1 MFIDTHMHL
10 GDTLSIEELL
20 KKCHEVNV
28 DKLILC
34 ATNKEE
40 IEKYLDIASNYKE
53 IYLAIGFHPENA
65 SSITDEDL
73 SWLEERASNNK
84 VVAIGEIGLD
94 FHYEGYDKDKQI
106 DLFKKQIE
114 ISKRL
119 HKQIVIHTRDA
130 MQLTFD
136 ILKESNV
143 KGVMH
148 CYSGSLEMAMEY
160 IKIGFKLGIGGVL
173 TFKNSNLPKVVDYVP
188 LESIVLETDSPYLAP
203 TPHRGEENFSYYIP
217 LIAEKVAE
225 IKGISISEVAETT
238 SNNAISLFDIDS

>member
-10 GDTLSIEELL
+10 GDTISVDELIS
-20 KKCHEVNV
+20 KCHEVNV

-34 ATNKEE
+34 GTNKEE
-40 IEKYLDIASNYKE
+40 ISNYLELADKYNE

-65 SSITDEDL
+65 YSISDEDL
-73 SWLEERASNNK
+73 SWLEDKAKNSK

-106 DLFKKQIE
+106 NLFKKQIE
-114 ISKRL
+114 IAKRL
-119 HKQIVIHTRDA
+119 NKPVVIHTRDA

-136 ILKESNV
+136 ILKEANV

-148 CYSGSLEMAMEY
+148 CFSGSIEMAMEY
-160 IKIGFKLGIGGVL
+160 IKIGFSLGIGGVL
-173 TFKNSNLPKVVDYVP
+173 TFKNSNLPKVIDVVP

-203 TPHRGEENFSYYIP
+203 TPHRGEENFSFYIP
-217 LIAEKVAE
+217 IIAEKVAE
-225 IKGISISEVAETT
+225 IKNISIEKVAEITYK
-238 SNNAISLFDIDS
+238 NAASIFDID

>member
-119 HKQIVIHTRDA
+119 HKPIVIHTRDA

-188 LESIVLETDSPYLAP
+188 LDSIVLETDSPYLAP

-225 IKGISISEVAETT
+225 IKGISISEVAKTT

>member
-10 GDTLSIEELL
+10 GDTLSIDELL

-34 ATNKEE
+34 GTNKEE

-65 SSITDEDL
+65 SSITDDDL

-119 HKQIVIHTRDA
+119 NKPIVIHTRDA

-173 TFKNSNLPKVVDYVP
+173 TFKNSNLPKVVDYIP

>member
-188 LESIVLETDSPYLAP
+188 LESIVLETDSPYLSP
-203 TPHRGEENFSYYIP
+203 EPLRGKRNDSRNVKYIAQKIADFRKVP
-217 LIAEKVAE
+217 LERIAEVTYK
-225 IKGISISEVAETT
+225 
-238 SNNAISLFDIDS
+238 NAINIYNL

>member
-10 GDTLSIEELL
+10 GDTLSVEELL
-20 KKCHEVNV
+20 KKCHEVHV

-34 ATNKEE
+34 GTNKEE
-40 IEKYLDIASNYKE
+40 IIKYLELADKYKE

-65 SSITDEDL
+65 DSITDEDL
-73 SWLEERASNNK
+73 SWLEEKAKNPK

-106 DLFKKQIE
+106 NLFKKQIE

-119 HKQIVIHTRDA
+119 NKPVVIHTRDA

-136 ILKESNV
+136 ILKESKV

-148 CYSGSLEMAMEY
+148 CYSGSIEMAMEY
-160 IKIGFKLGIGGVL
+160 IKIGFSLGIGGVL
-173 TFKNSNLPKVVDYVP
+173 TFKNSNLPKVIDIVP
-188 LESIVLETDSPYLAP
+188 LENIVLETDSPYLAP
-203 TPHRGEENFSYYIP
+203 TPHRGEENYSFYIP
-217 LIAEKVAE
+217 IIAEKIAEIKNLSIEKVAE
-225 IKGISISEVAETT
+225 ITYKNAVSI
-238 SNNAISLFDIDS
+238 FDID